1 MYSDPDF
8 FTALRMNEEPVTALA
23 GTLLDERFISRPPRT
38 CPYQRSE
45 SPYTGIHR
53 GAPLEYDHTSG
64 HTADMPAMERVTV
77 TLPADLVERI
87 DQLERNRS
95 RFIAEAV
102 EHELTQRRRDALLQ
116 SVQNPHPET
125 TGLVDV
131 DLSAWVSDLPTDET
145 LVDASAGTPV
155 RWIEGQGWTKESA

>member
-1 MYSDPDF
+1 MIIPY
-8 FTALRMNEEPVTALA
+8 VI
-23 GTLLDERFISRPPRT
+23 LL
-38 CPYQRSE
+38 
-45 SPYTGIHR
+45 
-53 GAPLEYDHTSG
+53 
-64 HTADMPAMERVTV
+64 DMPAMERVTV

-131 DLSAWVSDLPTDET
+131 DLSDWVSDLPADES
-145 LVDASAGTPV
+145 LVDGSAGTPV
-155 RWIEGQGWTKESA
+155 RWTEGQGWTKESA

>member
-1 MYSDPDF
+1 
-8 FTALRMNEEPVTALA
+8 
-23 GTLLDERFISRPPRT
+23 
-38 CPYQRSE
+38 
-45 SPYTGIHR
+45 
-53 GAPLEYDHTSG
+53 
-64 HTADMPAMERVTV
+64 MERVTV

-95 RFIAEAV
+95 RFIAEAI

-131 DLSAWVSDLPTDET
+131 VLSDWVSDLPADET
-145 LVDASAGTPV
+145 LVDANAGTPV
-155 RWIEGQGWTKESA
+155 RWVEGQGWIKEPA